1 MAKKDP
7 EVTSTR
13 RIEYLPLD
21 EIRANPANP
30 KGHDVDTIN
39 GSVSR
44 FGYIDGVAV
53 DERTGYLISGHGRT
67 KTLRAMKARGDEPP
81 DGIQV
86 GPDGAWLVPVQVG
99 WSSRNDTEAKAA
111 LISLNRT
118 TELGGWVDESLLEL
132 LDTID
137 DYTGVGFTGGEVE
150 DLRRKLEAM
159 DDEPATGPGGG
170 DGGGA
175 AFVAKDLAGVRDLVT
190 LHHGDCIEVLKTL
203 PDASVDAVVTDPP
216 YGLEFM
222 GNDWDAPWKGTAASH
237 AEARTRRA
245 DELNDPSK
253 GKFIRAGVN
262 AYEAG
267 KPFQDWCEL
276 WAAECLRVLKPG
288 GHMLAFGGSR
298 TWHRLA
304 SAVEDAGFEIRDS
317 IAWLYGSGFPKS
329 LDVSKAIDKER
340 DDRADTLR
348 VTAEIARLRDIAGM
362 TNRDLDDMFGFA
374 GMAGHWTSN
383 KSQPAVPT
391 VEQWARLR
399 ESLSPDEWLDAA
411 VWRLNGRKGTPG
423 DAWQTADVVGER
435 TTGIGTGRGVV
446 SVIGDGDRAIRAAN
460 SDAARQWRGWGTALK
475 PAHEP
480 IVVGRKP
487 LAGTVAA
494 NVLAHGTGALNIDGC
509 RVDAADGPRVQGA
522 QRVTGA
528 TEFGGVREGGKVYDT
543 GRWPANVVLDETQ
556 AAELDRQVPAAGAS
570 GPASGPTL
578 RGATEATV
586 AFGSRLGLDGDPA
599 FYDDEGGA
607 SRFFP
612 TFRYEAK
619 APTSER
625 PREDDVAHPTVKPVE
640 LMRWLVR
647 LVTPPGGVVLEPF
660 AGSGTT
666 LEAAVMEGFA
676 CIGIEREASYLPLI
690 RQRLGLSGDAEL

>member
-1 MAKKDP
+1 MAKKQP
-7 EVTSTR
+7 TTTSTR

-21 EIRANPANP
+21 EIRANPSNP

-39 GSVSR
+39 GSVHR
-44 FGYIDGVAV
+44 FGYIDSVAI

-67 KTLRAMKARGDEPP
+67 KTLRAMKARGDAPP

-86 GPDGAWLVPVQVG
+86 SEDGAWLVPVQVG
-99 WSSRNDTEAKAA
+99 WSSQTDTEAKAA

-150 DLRRKLEAM
+150 DLRRKLEELG
-159 DDEPATGPGGG
+159 DEPVPGLGGG
-170 DGGGA
+170 SGPA
-175 AFVAKDLAGVRDLVT
+175 PFVAKDLAGVRDLVT
-190 LHHGDCIEVLKTL
+190 LHHGDCIEVIATMADNSI
-203 PDASVDAVVTDPP
+203 DAIVTDPP
-216 YGLEFM
+216 YELGFM
-222 GNDWDAPWKGTAASH
+222 GRAWDSTG
-237 AEARTRRA
+237 
-245 DELNDPSK
+245 
-253 GKFIRAGVN
+253 I
-262 AYEAG
+262 AYNV
-267 KPFQDWCEL
+267 DL
-276 WAAECLRVLKPG
+276 WRDALRVLKPG
-288 GHMLAFGGSR
+288 GHMIAFGGSR

-304 SAVEDAGFEIRDS
+304 CAVEDAGFEIRDS

-329 LDVSKAIDKER
+329 LDVSKAIDKARNDRPDILQVTGWLAEQR
-340 DDRADTLR
+340 DRAGL
-348 VTAEIARLRDIAGM
+348 
-362 TNRDLDDMFGFA
+362 TNRQIDEAFGFS
-374 GMAGHWTSN
+374 GMAGHWTAAPHLKIS
-383 KSQPAVPT
+383 AVPT
-391 VEQWARLR
+391 WEQWQQLR
-399 ESLSPDEWLDAA
+399 EIIGFADEMDAE

-423 DAWQTADVVGER
+423 EAFQTAEVVGER
-435 TTGIGTGRGVV
+435 TTGLGTGRGAV

-460 SDAARQWRGWGTALK
+460 SDAARQWQGWGTALK
-475 PAHEP
+475 PAFEP

-487 LAGTVAA
+487 LDGTVAA

-509 RVDAADGPRVQGA
+509 RVEMSDQDRQAARVPASEWTESGT
-522 QRVTGA
+522 TGA
-528 TEFGGVREGGKVYDT
+528 TARRSGERFEPARA
-543 GRWPANVVLDETQ
+543 GRWPANVVLDESQ
-556 AAELDRQVPAAGAS
+556 AAELDRQSGTLRSGSRAAGTYGLMGADEAQM
-570 GPASGPTL
+570 PAIQG
-578 RGATEATV
+578 
-586 AFGSRLGLDGDPA
+586 
-599 FYDDEGGA
+599 DEGGA

-625 PREDDVAHPTVKPVE
+625 PREDDVAHPTVKPVD

-666 LEAAVMEGFA
+666 LEAAVLEGFA

>member
-7 EVTSTR
+7 APSTR

-30 KGHDVDTIN
+30 KGHDVETIS
-39 GSVSR
+39 GGMSR

-67 KTLRAMKARGDEPP
+67 KTLRAMQARGDAPP
-81 DGIQV
+81 DGIHV
-86 GPDGAWLVPVQVG
+86 AEDGRWLVPVQVG
-99 WSSRNDTEAKAA
+99 WASRNDVEATGA

-132 LDTID
+132 LDTLD
-137 DYTGVGFTGGEVE
+137 DTTGVGFTGGEIE
-150 DLRRKLEAM
+150 DLRRKLEAL
-159 DDEPATGPGGG
+159 DEDEPAPGGG
-170 DGGGA
+170 AGGGT
-175 AFVAKDLAGVRDLVT
+175 AFVAKDLPTARDLVT

-237 AEARTRRA
+237 AQARTRRA
-245 DELNDPSK
+245 AELDDPSK

-304 SAVEDAGFEIRDS
+304 AAVEDAGFEIRDS

-329 LDVSKAIDKER
+329 LDVSKAIDKAAGAER
-340 DDRADTLR
+340 E
-348 VTAEIARLRDIAGM
+348 VIG
-362 TNRDLDDMFGFA
+362 
-374 GMAGHWTSN
+374 
-383 KSQPAVPT
+383 K
-391 VEQWARLR
+391 
-399 ESLSPDEWLDAA
+399 
-411 VWRLNGRKGTPG
+411 
-423 DAWQTADVVGER
+423 R
-435 TTGIGTGRGVV
+435 TTGLGTGRG
-446 SVIGDGDRAIRAAN
+446 SVAYIADSENRDITAPATPEAE
-460 SDAARQWRGWGTALK
+460 QWEGWGTALK
-475 PAHEP
+475 PAFEP

-487 LAGTVAA
+487 FPGTVAG
-494 NVLAHGTGALNIDGC
+494 NVLEHGTGALNIDGC

-522 QRVTGA
+522 QRATGA
-528 TEFGGVREGGKVYDT
+528 TEFGGIREGGKVYDL
-543 GRWPANVVLDETQ
+543 GRWPANIALDESQ
-556 AAELDRQVPAAGAS
+556 AAELDRQSGFSTSPPVGSVARTGGGQTIGTFSHAGRPPS
-570 GPASGPTL
+570 PNGH
-578 RGATEATV
+578 
-586 AFGSRLGLDGDPA
+586 GDS
-599 FYDDEGGA
+599 GGA
-607 SRFFP
+607 SRYFP

-625 PREDDVAHPTVKPVE
+625 PKEDDVAHPTVKPVD

-647 LVTPPGGVVLEPF
+647 LVTPPGGTVLEPF

-666 LEAAVMEGFA
+666 LEAAVLEGFA

>member
-7 EVTSTR
+7 EATSTR

-150 DLRRKLEAM
+150 DLRRKLEAL
-159 DDEPATGPGGG
+159 DEDEPADGPGGR
-170 DGGGA
+170 GGGA

-190 LHHGDCIEVLKTL
+190 LHHGDCIDVIATMA
-203 PDASVDAVVTDPP
+203 DDSVDAIVTDPP
-216 YGLEFM
+216 YELGFM
-222 GNDWDAPWKGTAASH
+222 GKGWDSTGIAYNVDLWKQA
-237 AEARTRRA
+237 
-245 DELNDPSK
+245 
-253 GKFIRAGVN
+253 
-262 AYEAG
+262 
-267 KPFQDWCEL
+267 
-276 WAAECLRVLKPG
+276 LRVLKPG

-304 SAVEDAGFEIRDS
+304 AAVEDAGFEIRDS

-348 VTAEIARLRDIAGM
+348 VTTEIARLRDIAGM
-362 TNRDLDDMFGFA
+362 TNRDLDDLFGFA

-399 ESLSPDEWLDAA
+399 EALSPDGWLDAE

-460 SDAARQWRGWGTALK
+460 SDAARRWQGWGTALK
-475 PAHEP
+475 PAFEP

-494 NVLAHGTGALNIDGC
+494 NVLAHGTGALNIDAT
-509 RVDAADGPRVQGA
+509 RTETFSDGPGTTPRSSVDGRRGSMAGA
-522 QRVTGA
+522 MDRTG
-528 TEFGGVREGGKVYDT
+528 YDSSK
-543 GRWPANVVLDETQ
+543 GRWPANVALDETQ
-556 AAELDRQVPAAGAS
+556 AAELDRQS
-570 GPASGPTL
+570 GVTVSKRSA
-578 RGATEATV
+578 RGAGKDATGTYGV
-586 AFGSRLGLDGDPA
+586 WGMA
-599 FYDDEGGA
+599 DDDTRGHDDAGGA

-666 LEAAVMEGFA
+666 LEAAVLEGFA
-676 CIGIEREASYLPLI
+676 CIGIEKEASYLPLI